1 MSCRIGE
8 LSLSINWYVG
18 DFLFFFFFFFFF
30 FLVSHFFFES
40 RIGDLSVAE
49 LSFYQTEL
57 VDLGVSII

>member
-8 LSLSINWYVG
+8 LSLSINWYVS
-18 DFLFFFFFFFFF
+18 DFFF
-30 FLVSHFFFES
+30 FLVSHFFFFVFFVFES

-49 LSFYQTEL
+49 LSCYQTEL